1 MPLAECKL
9 NDWDA
14 NLSRNQYTSSL
25 YLCQGRGLR
34 ITKQERH
41 VAWHVAMFSSPQ
53 ERKSFQK
60 VGLAVTGKH
69 NPPPPAFLLINYE
82 DISKSMVK
90 AEIIA
95 HVFHFSGLFLLMLS
109 DLCDQRSPSCPLLNF
124 TQSPCLSC
132 LPWRT
137 TLFAL
142 NKFMQWKECGLWD
155 SIWIRT
161 LTLILTRYS
170 TLGKLLNSLERVST
184 STLNSLLC
192 HISSLLTD
200 LVER

>member
-9 NDWDA
+9 NDWDE
-14 NLSRNQYTSSL
+14 NLSRNQYTASL
-25 YLCQGRGLR
+25 SLCQGRGLR
-34 ITKQERH
+34 ITKQETH
-41 VAWHVAMFSSPQ
+41 VVWHVAMFSSPQ

-60 VGLAVTGKH
+60 VGPAVTGKH
-69 NPPPPAFLLINYE
+69 TPPAFFLINYE
-82 DISKSMVK
+82 DTSKSMVK

-109 DLCDQRSPSCPLLNF
+109 NLCDQRSPPTPLNF
-124 TQSPCLSC
+124 TQSLCLSC
-132 LPWRT
+132 LPWGT

-155 SIWIRT
+155 SIWICT
-161 LTLILTRYS
+161 LTLVLTRYS
-170 TLGKLLNSLERVST
+170 TLGKLLNSLEHVST